1 MKFNLEL
8 FRTLSLALWLTLL
21 TGLAHADAPSVIR
34 IGYPAVGVGNRPVAH
49 GNAVATMHLRGM
61 LEDEFRKD
69 GIQITWSFLRGA
81 GPAVNELFANGLL
94 DFSALGDLPS
104 IVGRASGLNYRLI
117 SGASVR
123 GNIYVAVPA
132 DSSAKTIA
140 DLRGKKVAVTKGT
153 ATHLAAGKIL
163 EGFGLTEKDVRLI
176 NMDTQTAISAIVTGD
191 IDAAFGS
198 SQYLG
203 LRDQGVA
210 RVIFRTTG
218 GDPKYTSNTSFL
230 GNGDFMQKYPEHSKR
245 VVKTLVLA
253 AKWLAE
259 QEEKRES
266 VFQLW
271 TRTGFTFASFKEDWT
286 GESMK
291 YKTSPLIDEYVTS
304 RYNFQINEAKRLG
317 LTRKTFDF
325 REWVEPSILQ
335 AVLQELNLQNFWA
348 PRDLNG
354 QPRILAAPAAPVAAS
369 GGS

>member
-1 MKFNLEL
+1 MKLNLQL
-8 FRTLSLALWLTLL
+8 FRTLSLALALTLL
-21 TGLAHADAPSVIR
+21 GGLAHADAPTVIR
-34 IGYPAVGVGNRPVAH
+34 VGYPGVGVGNRPAAA
-49 GNAVATMHLRGM
+49 GNAVATMHLKGL

-69 GIQITWSFLRGA
+69 GIQINWSFLRGA
-81 GPAVNELFANGLL
+81 GPAVNELYANGLL

-104 IVGRASGLNYRLI
+104 IVGRASGLKYRLLA
-117 SGASVR
+117 GASVR
-123 GNIYVAVPA
+123 GNIYLAVPA
-132 DSSAKTIA
+132 DSNAQNVA

-176 NMDTQTAISAIVTGD
+176 NMDAQTAIAAIVTGD

-210 RVIFRTTG
+210 RILFRTTG
-218 GDPKYTSNTSFL
+218 GDPKYTSNTTFL
-230 GNGDFMQKYPEHSKR
+230 GSSDFIQKYPEHAKR
-245 VVKTLVLA
+245 VLKVYVQA

-259 QEEKRES
+259 QEERREP

-286 GESMK
+286 GESLK
-291 YKTSPLIDEYVTS
+291 YKTSPLIDEYIVS

-317 LTRKTFDF
+317 LTRSTFDF
-325 REWVEPSILQ
+325 KEWVEPSFLN
-335 AVLQELNLQNFWA
+335 AALKELNLENFWA
-348 PRDLNG
+348 QRDTNGVPR
-354 QPRILAAPAAPVAAS
+354 PPAAPVAATG

>member
-1 MKFNLEL
+1 MKQLIAVL
-8 FRTLSLALWLTLL
+8 RAVILLSLGLL
-21 TGLAHADAPSVIR
+21 PAAARADAPSVIR
-34 IGYPAVGVGNRPVAH
+34 VGYPGVGVGNRPAAA

-61 LEDEFRKD
+61 LEDEFRRD

-104 IVGRASGLNYRLI
+104 IVGRASGLQYRLLAA
-117 SGASVR
+117 ASVR

-132 DSSAKTIA
+132 DSSVRAVS

-176 NMDTQTAISAIVTGD
+176 NMDVTTATAAIVTGD
-191 IDAAFGS
+191 IDAAFGG

-210 RVIFRTTG
+210 RIVFRTTG
-218 GDPKYTSNTSFL
+218 GDPKYTSNTTFL
-230 GNGDFMQKYPEHSKR
+230 GSSSFIQKYPEHTRR
-245 VVKTLVLA
+245 VLKTYVLA
-253 AKWLAE
+253 AQWLAE
-259 QEEKRES
+259 QEAKPEP

-286 GESMK
+286 NESIK
-291 YKTSPLIDEYVTS
+291 YKTSPLIDPYIYA
-304 RYNFQINEAKRLG
+304 RYAFQISEAKRLG
-317 LTRKTFDF
+317 LTRATFDF
-325 REWVEPSILQ
+325 NEWVEPTFLDAALRELGLQ
-335 AVLQELNLQNFWA
+335 TFWA
-348 PRDLNG
+348 PRDETGKPKL
-354 QPRILAAPAAPVAAS
+354 
-369 GGS
+369 